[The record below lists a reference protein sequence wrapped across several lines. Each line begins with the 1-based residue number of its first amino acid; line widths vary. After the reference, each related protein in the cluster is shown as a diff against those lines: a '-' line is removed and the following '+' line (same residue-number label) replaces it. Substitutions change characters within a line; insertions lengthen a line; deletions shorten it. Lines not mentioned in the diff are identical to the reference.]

1 MLNIIFVFFYLSVL
15 LILVLSLI
23 FKNYVLFDFN
33 NFLLFSY
40 FVLTLPIID
49 IIFNFFHREIS
60 QYIKKKDILFSES
73 VVYFKKYYWK
83 VPKIWFFI
91 LFLIL
96 WFFIQ
101 KAFFLWL
108 WFFLSFLIAWL
119 YFFYFFPAVF
129 FYYFSALVF
138 LVLIWLFLSSSVYVD
153 NFLSYFLW
161 ILITS
166 IVISIFEKIDIK
178 GKDVLLIFKKWVW
191 SICKQFW
198 KNIKQ
203 DYNVIFYDVFFLF
216 LIIFIIS
223 FYYIWIF
230 EILVF
235 LFTFVLFVYF
245 IGKFFWLQLS
255 YQISKKIF
263 LKIKKLLFFYFWLW
277 ESYDMD
283 TFSHFHQ
290 IIWMLLKK
298 R

>member
-1 MLNIIFVFFYLSVL
+1 M
-15 LILVLSLI
+15 
-23 FKNYVLFDFN
+23 
-33 NFLLFSY
+33 
-40 FVLTLPIID
+40 
-49 IIFNFFHREIS
+49 
-60 QYIKKKDILFSES
+60 
-73 VVYFKKYYWK
+73 
-83 VPKIWFFI
+83 
-91 LFLIL
+91 
-96 WFFIQ
+96 
-101 KAFFLWL
+101 
-108 WFFLSFLIAWL
+108 
-119 YFFYFFPAVF
+119 
-129 FYYFSALVF
+129 
-138 LVLIWLFLSSSVYVD
+138 SSSVYVD

-255 YQISKKIF
+255 YQISKKDLSENKKIIIF
-263 LKIKKLLFFYFWLW
+263 LFLVMGVIWYGYFQSLPSNYMDAFKKEVIHPFEDPEVNIPDLPLPMDDIFYDNNIIPEEEIEPQASFDISMFSENLSLWSQWENVKILQLFLNDAWYYNFTLHGIYDEMTQIAMKRFLASECDWSQTNQWILWPQARICIQDFLEKK
-277 ESYDMD
+277 
-283 TFSHFHQ
+283 
-290 IIWMLLKK
+290 
-298 R
+298 